1 MLLRTDNISSP
12 VIGISDVAVINC
24 PVVWED
30 ACIKRAPIRAWYPI
44 NPNKIPNKSS
54 IKPLFINL
62 LVCPLEGLELLAI
75 ALPVLTIN
83 QPCHRLKSSKIKDIV
98 VSDRPG
104 ASQAGLRYYLQHLKK
119 AKQLQQQHLK

>member
-30 ACIKRAPIRAWYPI
+30 ACINRAPISAWYPI
-44 NPNKIPNKSS
+44 NPNKIPNKST
-54 IKPLFINL
+54 IRPLFINL
-62 LVCPLEGLELLAI
+62 LVCPLEGLALLAI

-83 QPCHRLKSSKIKDIV
+83 QPCQRLKSSKIKDIV
-98 VSDRPG
+98 VRDSPG
-104 ASQAGLRYYLQHLKK
+104 VRLSCP
-119 AKQLQQQHLK
+119 

>member
-30 ACIKRAPIRAWYPI
+30 ACINKAPIRAWYPI
-44 NPNKIPNKSS
+44 KPNKIPNKSTIS
-54 IKPLFINL
+54 PLLINL
-62 LVCPLEGLELLAI
+62 LVCPLEGLALLAI

-83 QPCHRLKSSKIKDIV
+83 QPCQRLKSSK
-98 VSDRPG
+98 
-104 ASQAGLRYYLQHLKK
+104 LRIL
-119 AKQLQQQHLK
+119 